1 MYWHDNVVASAQMLD
16 AVVEAGVRTV
26 IFSSTAAVYGT
37 PDRVPIEEHQYPRPH
52 NAYGATKRAV
62 EMLLADYARAGLLSY
77 AALRYFNAAGANV
90 DAGLGERHDPETHLI
105 PLAIEAA
112 RGTLP
117 QLEVYGDDWPTPD
130 GTCVR
135 DYIHVCDLAD
145 AHLAALT
152 HLRNGGESGAFNL
165 GTGHGYSVREVI
177 SAVERVSGKTVPAV
191 MRPRRPGDPAT
202 LVASPAKAE
211 AAWGWKARRSS
222 LDQILRDAW
231 SWHEVRGKHL

>member
-1 MYWHDNVVASAQMLD
+1 
-16 AVVEAGVRTV
+16 
-26 IFSSTAAVYGT
+26 
-37 PDRVPIEEHQYPRPH
+37 VPIEEHQYPRPH